1 MASAVAPAAPQ
12 RLSPDFWK
20 FWTGQ
25 TISQLGSSF
34 TQFATPLLIFKLT
47 RSAVNLG
54 IATAATFVPYLLF
67 GLIIGAW
74 VDRLNRKRLMIA
86 VDLLRAGVIALIPL
100 LSVLNVL
107 EVWHIYLI
115 GFASSTLTIFFE
127 ASEFAAIPSLVGQ
140 DDLVTANGRIQASY
154 SGAAVAGPLLAGLLL
169 AVVKIETV
177 FLVDALSF
185 VASAYSLGLVSSSFN
200 KEQGEE
206 RKSSTIRSDVAEGLR
221 YVLRHPVLRNISA
234 MMALFN
240 FITITTFTQLVLF
253 AKERLDATDAMVGIL
268 FSAGSLGVVVLG
280 LLAGRIRK
288 HLKFGPAALGSLFI
302 IGLLTVAFAV
312 NRMYWLALV
321 LWGLGQGLGIFFN
334 INTGSLRQAIVPNH
348 LLGRIISIAGV
359 LAWSAIPLGSLLGGF
374 AVHWTG
380 SVALVYGVIGVISSA
395 IAVWFFFFS
404 PLGHAERYL
413 PGGDLAAPPEEAT
426 GVPLTEVPV
435 EPAPTFGEAS
445 ESPAPTHP
453 AS

>member
-221 YVLRHPVLRNISA
+221 YVLRHPALRNISA